1 MRSQVLTE
9 IMNTSREVDSVT
21 KKIFKSNIL
30 VAAAVLIFG
39 IACVMAILYQH
50 FGKEINGELKKE
62 ASYLSYGVE
71 QDGIDYLKQINEKDD
86 RITYIAEDGTVL
98 YDNMADAE
106 AMENHSERKEVQEA
120 LKTGSGYAERTSET
134 LSQKTIYYALRLPD
148 HSVLRVSS
156 TQFSVFVL
164 LMELIPPI
172 IGILIVM
179 LIIAVIVSAHM
190 ANKIVEPI
198 NNLDLEHPEDNQV
211 YDEVGPLLSKIY
223 KQNRQIKNQ
232 LEAARRN
239 QEEFGIITENMQ
251 EGLLVIDSYTMILS
265 GNSSVWNMFQL
276 KEAKIGDSVYSLNR
290 NEDFRMLIEQV
301 LKGQHGSAL
310 LHLGNEAIQMIANPV
325 TREHKVVGAV
335 LLLMNETEK
344 VEREQLRREFS
355 ANVSHELKTPLT
367 SISGFAE
374 IIQDGLVRAEDIKK
388 FAGRIYDEAQRLITL
403 VEDTI
408 KVSQLDEGENPYEWE
423 QLDAYTVVKDV
434 CGRLKD
440 IAAKKNV
447 HLYIDGDKTMICTVR
462 PILDEIIYN
471 LCDNGIKYNRDDGT
485 VSIHLRDLGENVEIR
500 VKDNGIGISG
510 EDQSR
515 VFERFYRVDK
525 SHSKAIGGTG
535 LGLSIVKH
543 GVTFLGGTLKMVSEI
558 GKGTEITMTF
568 PKERKAV

>member
-1 MRSQVLTE
+1 M
-9 IMNTSREVDSVT
+9 T

-179 LIIAVIVSAHM
+179 LIIAVIVSAYM

-223 KQNRQIKNQ
+223 KQTRQIKNQ

-301 LKGQHGSAL
+301 LKGQHGSVL

-447 HLYIDGDKTMICTVR
+447 HLYIDGDKTMLCTVR

-500 VKDNGIGISG
+500 VKDNGIGIPG

-543 GVTFLGGTLKMVSEI
+543 GVTFLGGTLKMISEI
-558 GKGTEITMTF
+558 GKGTEITMIF
-568 PKERKAV
+568 PKERKVV

>member
-1 MRSQVLTE
+1 M
-9 IMNTSREVDSVT
+9 T
-21 KKIFKSNIL
+21 KKIFKSNIV

-39 IACVMAILYQH
+39 IVCVMAILYQH

-71 QDGIDYLKQINEKDD
+71 QEGIDYLKQINEKDD

-98 YDNMADAE
+98 YDNMADVE
-106 AMENHSERKEVQEA
+106 SMENHSERKEVQEA
-120 LKTGSGYAERTSET
+120 LKTGSGYAERTSKT
-134 LSQKTIYYALRLPD
+134 LAQKTIYYALRLPD

-156 TQFSVFVL
+156 TQFSIFVL

-172 IGILIVM
+172 IGIIIVM

-265 GNSSVWNMFQL
+265 GNSSVWKMFQI
-276 KEAKIGDSVYSLNR
+276 KDPKIGDSVYSLDR

-301 LKGQHGSAL
+301 LKGQHGSVL
-310 LHLGNEAIQMIANPV
+310 LHLGSEAIQMIANPV

-447 HLYIDGDKTMICTVR
+447 HLYIDGDKTMLCTVR
-462 PILDEIIYN
+462 PIFDEIIYN

-485 VSIHLRDLGENVEIR
+485 VSIHLREMGENVEVR
-500 VKDNGIGISG
+500 VKDNGIGIPG
-510 EDQSR
+510 EDQNR

-543 GVTFLGGTLKMVSEI
+543 GVTFLGGTIKMVSEV
-558 GKGTEITMTF
+558 GKGTEVTLTF
-568 PKERKAV
+568 PKQRRVV